1 MKAENTVMRLYVH
14 ITLRYT
20 VIRFSCFQDSFHL
33 LLTAAVRR
41 SVCVPH
47 CVRVLEPN
55 AENLVC
61 RLRSLFVLH
70 SSVILFCSF
79 SAASALSLQLVYLLC
94 MMSHA
99 KRSCQLIYQ
108 TFNSKSKNASF
119 KGGIHNNHQK
129 LPLGGPGSL
138 QARRNRSCK

>member
-1 MKAENTVMRLYVH
+1 MKTENTVTRLYLH
-14 ITLRYT
+14 ITLRCT

-33 LLTAAVRR
+33 LLTAAVRHSLG

-61 RLRSLFVLH
+61 RLRSSFVLH
-70 SSVILFCSF
+70 SSLILFCSF

-94 MMSHA
+94 RMSHA
-99 KRSCQLIYQ
+99 KRNCQLIHQ
-108 TFNSKSKNASF
+108 TYNSKSKRPVLKVAF
-119 KGGIHNNHQK
+119 ITAFQT
-129 LPLGGPGSL
+129 
-138 QARRNRSCK
+138 AIRNYL

>member
-1 MKAENTVMRLYVH
+1 MKTENTVMRLYVH

-33 LLTAAVRR
+33 LLTAAVRHSLG

-99 KRSCQLIYQ
+99 KRSCQLIHQ

-119 KGGIHNNHQK
+119 KGGIHNI
-129 LPLGGPGSL
+129 
-138 QARRNRSCK
+138 RNYL